1 MEIYNKDISE
11 TLLESMQILID
22 ASISKVNYDKTLL
35 YTVIDDSKKSEG
47 IYLVT
52 DGEIE
57 FEAISNEEKYKV
69 DDQVYVTITQGDF
82 SNDKII
88 VGKKNQTEEEIINFT
103 PEIDKIVQVEKY
115 KTSEYNNGQEI
126 TIKPGEEKRIAW
138 IPWKD
143 RDIDNDFN
151 RILLSL
157 SYSCD
162 FNNYNVVNGTFGM
175 HFHFVSCMDN
185 LIRNYGNNEINFILP
200 ITEEKKALQDRLEKI
215 GEAYES
221 LGCDY
226 DQSLNILQSNGKL
239 KFDSEILNAIRKAL
253 SEFDP
258 NKWYY
263 FTDHLNILI
272 EVLNEYEQNTE
283 GLWEEYYTVLDN
295 AYQNIYNELENEE
308 NSLYEQIEKIENNYL
323 NDPNKCENTNEFLEY
338 LYNFNHIES
347 NKDKQLIIS
356 DPYVTFDN
364 KQMIGNI
371 YNTSGLP
378 ITQNSFRIKD
388 DNKKNIVGCFITFYV
403 EQDFKYQNYNGQIVE
418 ATEQQKQNFIFKL
431 IDSAVTFGYD
441 QEDFNEDALILNS
454 YDAIDFIPS
463 DIQRNENAKSIN
475 AKWIHYDEQEQ
486 KYICLIQKIETID
499 EISRYRFVN
508 SVDTEQFYFKDNED
522 ELYNIN
528 WYEES
533 IGEPGDEWSG
543 YYWKLLRSTAMY
555 KTKQE
560 AEEYINSLIKP
571 DIDELEIHK
580 QAYGNI
586 MTSPYENSKNK
597 ISNNNSTSNNPQ
609 DIINGIVGTITN
621 IFARLTNP
629 TRFLYSYLDIIYMPV
644 TSDKTTSVKAV
655 ITQKYP
661 LTNED
666 GSEKTDSKGNIIYSK
681 KRIANSNILNF
692 LNERYIEKQ
701 KYNELVLN
709 IIDDQKE
716 FFLYEENCQI
726 ENPKLSEKIRTLQ
739 IELPTGNEINN
750 LKVTWKIPLTNSM
763 IESPIKKAHL
773 NKYQDGR
780 GGYYNISGTIQKQD
794 VLPYSFNYYPSF
806 DKLTDTDQLSNIF
819 YSGNTLFIVYEYDKE
834 QHDEIYLSQII
845 KQSFRIK
852 DYYNIGATNN
862 NIGCE
867 VSINNGAILGW
878 ATKTLLFGQKSSNG
892 SEYNFSIYFT
902 EDSNKFFDVQANET
916 IPVTIQPQLYST
928 SLDLNE
934 SAIQNILN
942 TVEYKVLPK
951 EEKINFEDISIITQ
965 KRATKD
971 LTRMV
976 YYSNPENKPYGEYI
990 EASVEVNGIT
1000 LTAYLAI
1007 PVRLNSGYTGIQAPI
1022 HFNYS
1027 SQGEKIS
1034 YLKEPLHLYGENN
1047 STSIEGVNYYWSEL
1061 LDEGSFVLTNDN
1073 IKSNYKNTNL
1083 TITKANDPRGWYK
1096 INVGYS
1102 LPTTGNFS
1110 SLSLSKGLQYTIGNT
1125 LSLYKGSTY
1134 QSSKLYNTST
1144 ITIQEISGNTIYVT
1158 GSNLQTSSATQNWY
1172 IVPLG
1177 NTKLGPNIRHCNS
1190 FDSETK
1196 QPWQNYDSS
1205 DWYTFSYIPIDKYLH
1220 YAKSNNT
1227 TNLSHLDLNNCE
1239 NYDTVYQVANN
1250 TTLAGNYYLYESC
1263 SLPINNSFINME
1275 ADAYRL
1281 KEQYFTVAL
1290 VKRNG
1295 QPHIKF
1301 KDINAIN
1308 FGNINGASFNNLI
1321 ANIKNN
1327 ILNKE
1332 KTRIDKLSNLT
1343 DDIKEDYKKQVDD
1356 LNLPQ
1361 VFYLLTKK
1369 NQKVNFLPFL
1379 YTENTSLVDD
1389 IYFPLDYIGVRDL
1402 YYSEEDYLYYIYMPG
1417 YNLSRETYSITG
1429 DIIKN
1434 VKWRVRSLANANTN
1448 TGITSS
1454 TIPADQDLLIG
1465 TIGTPQIVVSN
1476 TDEAQ
1481 YLQPSPIFINED
1493 AYFCIEA
1500 CVGQG
1505 NNYQTMWI
1513 QPLIIRQN
1521 LYQSEILNQWT
1532 GKTVISEE
1540 SNYIMSQAI
1549 GAGSKN
1555 ADNQFSGV
1563 FMGKVGDKLD
1573 DTSAQH
1579 GLYGFH
1585 KGVQAFGFRENGT
1598 AFIGKPGSGRID
1610 FNGDKGTIT
1619 SKSYSIDETGV
1630 DPQPQRGAYLD
1641 LDEGYLG
1648 IKTIDQSYYNDTAP
1662 AQGIIIAHRPQRN
1675 ADGTLPSGKSLLNI
1689 GPKYQFIQSAN
1700 YSADSNTGM
1709 KIDLNNGKITGYNAN
1724 LQFKNGN
1731 NTVTIS
1737 SDVGTN
1743 GYPINVNNKF
1753 TVDWEGKLG
1762 AIDASLTGNLSSG
1775 TVGGWTINNQ
1785 GIYKHTK
1792 VVWGDETIDTSEV
1805 YSDEFIN
1812 YITGNSTNCY
1822 TKIYAP
1828 NRGGEIGANGLTP
1841 DKSVIFSSGYE
1852 YSGKKIESSSLEDL
1866 LNCWTTYQNTKK
1878 IPAQPSS
1885 LWWMKNSY
1893 YEKVMKTTETGLI
1906 IIVLTLGSITLAA
1919 ANSVKFIQ
1927 IYNNG
1932 DFNFGGGT
1940 DTLKFRADTKVT
1952 NDTRWPLYI
1961 NSTNSTCFF
1970 GVAFGQDKTGTGI
1983 KYNFGIRF
1991 QSLGSKNYV
2000 IINHHGIKFV
2010 KNGEAK
2016 YYDPWK

>member
-57 FEAISNEEKYKV
+57 FEAISNEEKYKI

-126 TIKPGEEKRIAW
+126 AIKPGEEKRIAW

-157 SYSCD
+157 NYSCD

-175 HFHFVSCMDN
+175 RFHFISCMDN

-200 ITEEKKALQDRLEKI
+200 ITEEQQEIQEEIQQIRIEINKI
-215 GEAYES
+215 
-221 LGCDY
+221 
-226 DQSLNILQSNGKL
+226 KL
-239 KFDSEILNAIRKAL
+239 D
-253 SEFDP
+253 
-258 NKWYY
+258 
-263 FTDHLNILI
+263 
-272 EVLNEYEQNTE
+272 
-283 GLWEEYYTVLDN
+283 
-295 AYQNIYNELENEE
+295 LENETISDKE
-308 NSLYEQIEKIENNYL
+308 REELLYNLSQISDRYL
-323 NDPNKCENTNEFLEY
+323 DLKQDYYINDPNICQNTNEFLEY

-371 YNTSGLP
+371 YNTSGLS

-388 DNKKNIVGCFITFYV
+388 DNKKNIVGCFVTFYA

-418 ATEQQKQNFIFKL
+418 ATEQQKQKFIFKL

-441 QEDFNEDALILNS
+441 QEDFNEDTLILNS

-508 SVDTEQFYFKDNED
+508 SIDTEQFYFKSNED

-609 DIINGIVGTITN
+609 DTINGIVGTITN
-621 IFARLTNP
+621 IFARLTSS

-666 GSEKTDSKGNIIYSK
+666 GSEKTDSEGNIIYSK

-692 LNERYIEKQ
+692 LNEKYIEKQ

-709 IIDDQKE
+709 IIDEQKE

-726 ENPKLSEKIRTLQ
+726 ENPKLSEKVRTLQ
-739 IELPTGNEINN
+739 VELPTGNEINN

-780 GGYYNISGTIQKQD
+780 GGYYNVTGTIEKQE
-794 VLPYSFNYYPSF
+794 VFSYGFKYYPNF
-806 DKLTDTDQLSNIF
+806 DKLIDTDYLSNIY
-819 YSGNTLFIVYEYDKE
+819 YSGNTLFIVYEYNKE
-834 QHDEIYLSQII
+834 QHDETYLNQII
-845 KQSFRIK
+845 KQSFKIK

-867 VSINNGAILGW
+867 ISINDGAILGW

-976 YYSNPENKPYGEYI
+976 YYSNPKNKPYGEYI

-1083 TITKANDPRGWYK
+1083 TITKVNDPRGWYK

-1110 SLSLSKGLQYTIGNT
+1110 SLSLSKGSQYTIGNT

-1134 QSSKLYNTST
+1134 QFSKLYNTST

-1196 QPWQNYDSS
+1196 QPWQNYDSN

-1220 YAKSNNT
+1220 YAQSNNT
-1227 TNLSHLDLNNCE
+1227 TNLNHLNLNNCKK
-1239 NYDTVYQVANN
+1239 YDTAYQVANN

-1343 DDIKEDYKKQVDD
+1343 DDAKEDYKKQVDN

-1429 DIIKN
+1429 DVIKN
-1434 VKWRVRSLANANTN
+1434 VKWRVRSLANANIN

-1521 LYQSEILNQWT
+1521 LYQSEILNQWN

-1610 FNGDKGTIT
+1610 FNGIKGTIT

-1630 DPQPQRGAYLD
+1630 NPQPQRGAYLD

-1648 IKTIDQSYYNDTAP
+1648 IKTIDQSYYNGTAP
-1662 AQGIIIAHRPQRN
+1662 TQGIIIAHRPQRN
-1675 ADGTLPSGKSLLNI
+1675 ADGTLPSRKSLLNI
-1689 GPKYQFIQSAN
+1689 GPKYQFIQSVN

-1724 LQFKNGN
+1724 LQFKNGD

-1753 TVDWEGKLG
+1753 RVDWEGKLR
-1762 AIDASLTGNLSSG
+1762 ATDASLTGNLSSG

-1792 VVWGDETIDTSEV
+1792 VVWGDDTIDTSEV

-1812 YITGNSTNCY
+1812 YITGSSTNCY

-1828 NRGGEIGANGLTP
+1828 NRGGEIEANGLTP

-1866 LNCWTTYQNTKK
+1866 LDCWTIYQNTKK

-1893 YEKVMKTTETGLI
+1893 YREVMKTTETGLI
-1906 IIVLTLGSITLAA
+1906 IIELTLGAITLAA
-1919 ANSVKFIQ
+1919 ANCVKFIQ

-1940 DTLKFRADTKVT
+1940 DTLRFRADTKVT
-1952 NDTRWPLYI
+1952 DDTRWPLYI
-1961 NSTNSTCFF
+1961 NTLNSRCFF
-1970 GVAFGQDKTGTGI
+1970 GVAFGQDKTVNGTGT

-2000 IINHHGIKFV
+2000 TINHHGIKFV
-2010 KNGEAK
+2010 KNGETK